1 MNKKYFFLLT
11 LLFAFLGGVK
21 SEAQITET
29 SQLTNAKAYT
39 IKSAGRGYLY
49 YNPTASTTV
58 LYSTSN
64 GNTLTNDTPD
74 GAQVNNQFAFLRGLN
89 TASGQYY
96 LYSVGA
102 QKFVNISSPAS
113 VDGDN
118 VRGMVFS
125 ETPTAD
131 SKITLTSGTTSGT
144 TGFVIKYANASGWQ
158 VNVTNWRHYSSSGIK
173 IFTNTNVDAGSVM
186 VIREAAESFDGFA
199 DAMKKIYDFEGTTA
213 IKTNCASKVGY
224 PKTSTNAYQSF
235 VSAFESGTLASSHLS
250 ALYGVTDVNMP
261 EDGKAY
267 TFTFKHM
274 NGTRTYLYWDGNNR
288 KITSAVLGTGAA
300 LPETAIFVCHK
311 EGTKYMFVNPSS
323 GNYLVW
329 WGGSG
334 DGAYE
339 SNNGFTSAYDQG
351 KNLFQVIKFQ
361 TGSHVEATNEE
372 LFGCVGLKG
381 TRSSGDAPYF
391 ILKNTAGGAVAS
403 SDPYVDKT
411 TTNANYR
418 TSAVMIEEVDYYN
431 KLKFQTPA
439 TYDGN
444 DYASIYLPYAATV
457 PTGATAYI
465 GAINTNSNTL
475 TLTEITD
482 GIIPKNTAV
491 VMSAPTESA
500 LGTVYVAPATE
511 PATTET
517 TNNILKGTVN
527 ANDRA
532 RNLLLYTYVLNGG
545 FGEIGFYKYTASNLP
560 LGRAYF
566 EVANDFPI
574 SGTGAGVQGFLFDF
588 EGSETTGINAAT
600 LSEGNTAKTYYDL
613 SGRRIAN
620 PKNGLYICNGKKVYI
635 K

>member
-21 SEAQITET
+21 SEAQITAT
-29 SQLTNAKAYT
+29 SEITNQKAYT
-39 IKSAGRGYLY
+39 IKSVDRGYFY
-49 YNPTASTTV
+49 FNTADNTK
-58 LYSTSN
+58 LYSSGVSNATPTSSQAN
-64 GNTLTNDTPD
+64 H
-74 GAQVNNQFAFLRGLN
+74 QFAFLRGLN
-89 TASGQYY
+89 TPSGEYY

-102 QKFVNISSPAS
+102 QKFVDISPVATSGTES
-113 VDGDN
+113 IH
-118 VRGMVFS
+118 GMLLS
-125 ETPTAD
+125 DTPSNA
-131 SKITLTSGTTSGT
+131 SKITLTASDNTRYSG
-144 TGFVIKYANASGWQ
+144 FIIKYVSQSGKK
-158 VNVTNWRHYSSSGIK
+158 VNVTSYNHYNNTFIK
-173 IFTNTNVDAGSVM
+173 IFACNTDGGNVM
-186 VIREAAESFDGFA
+186 KITQAATSFDGFA
-199 DAMKKIYDFEGTTA
+199 DAMKKIYDFEGTTT
-213 IKTNCASKVGY
+213 IKTNCESKVGY
-224 PKTSTNAYQSF
+224 PKTSTTAYRNF
-235 VSAFESGTLASSHLS
+235 ENAFESGTLASSHLS

-300 LPETAIFVCHK
+300 LPETATFVCHK
-311 EGTKYMFVNPSS
+311 VDTKYMFVNPSS
-323 GNYLVW
+323 GKYLVW
-329 WGGSG
+329 WGGNN
-334 DGAYE
+334 DNAYV
-339 SNNGFTSAYDQG
+339 SNNGFTDAYEQG

-439 TYDGN
+439 THDGN

-511 PATTET
+511 PGTTET

-566 EVANDFPI
+566 EVATDFPA

>member
-1 MNKKYFFLLT
+1 MNKRFFFLLT

-21 SEAQITET
+21 SEAQISAT
-29 SQLTNAKAYT
+29 SEITNQKAYT
-39 IKSAGRGYLY
+39 IKSVDRGYFY
-49 YNPTASTTV
+49 FNTADNTT
-58 LYSTSN
+58 LYSSGVDNVPPTSSQ
-64 GNTLTNDTPD
+64 
-74 GAQVNNQFAFLRGLN
+74 ANNQFAFLRGLN
-89 TASGQYY
+89 TPSGEYY

-102 QKFVNISSPAS
+102 QKFVDISAATTVGGESIH
-113 VDGDN
+113 
-118 VRGMVFS
+118 GMLLS
-125 ETPTAD
+125 DTPSNA
-131 SKITLTSGTTSGT
+131 SKITLTQTDNARY
-144 TGFVIKYANASGWQ
+144 TGYIIKYVSQSGKK
-158 VNVTNWRHYSSSGIK
+158 VNVTSWHHYGNTYIK
-173 IFTNTNVDAGSVM
+173 IFTCDTDGGNVM
-186 VIREAAESFDGFA
+186 KITQAAESFVGFA
-199 DAMKKIYDFEGTTA
+199 DAMKKIYAFEGTTT
-213 IKTNCASKVGY
+213 IKTNCESKVGY
-224 PKTSTNAYQSF
+224 PKTSTTAYQNF
-235 VSAFESGTLASSHLS
+235 ESAFENGTLESSHLT

-267 TFTFKHM
+267 RVYAKYL
-274 NGTRTYLYWDGNNR
+274 NGKKQPLYWNGSAIRAKNLENITNPDDAVWVFHKIPETDNKYLLVNHNGKYLIFFESESSTKGQNTNGCTDDYSATNNNFTISR
-288 KITSAVLGTGAA
+288 ANITKTGASN
-300 LPETAIFVCHK
+300 I
-311 EGTKYMFVNPSS
+311 PST
-323 GNYLVW
+323 L
-329 WGGSG
+329 
-334 DGAYE
+334 
-339 SNNGFTSAYDQG
+339 
-351 KNLFQVIKFQ
+351 
-361 TGSHVEATNEE
+361 TNAD
-372 LFGCVGLKG
+372 LFGCFELNAMGKNNTSYYLIP
-381 TRSSGDAPYF
+381 RYLGD
-391 ILKNTAGGAVAS
+391 NTDASFHAGS
-403 SDPYVDKT
+403 
-411 TTNANYR
+411 ANEKYYMSNGN
-418 TSAVMIEEVDYYN
+418 TYIFEIEEVDYYN
-431 KLKFQTPA
+431 KLKFQTPS
-439 TYDGN
+439 TPDGN

-511 PATTET
+511 RGTTET

-566 EVANDFPI
+566 EVATDFPA